1 MNKRTGVGAS
11 NDKLNTN
18 VYIGYKHQHS
28 LRIESRGTVTH
39 IAPPVLIQEIPS
51 ASHDGLGKCYDTV
64 YS

>member
-39 IAPPVLIQEIPS
+39 IAPPSTYTRNPQCVSRRTGEVL
-51 ASHDGLGKCYDTV
+51 
-64 YS
+64 